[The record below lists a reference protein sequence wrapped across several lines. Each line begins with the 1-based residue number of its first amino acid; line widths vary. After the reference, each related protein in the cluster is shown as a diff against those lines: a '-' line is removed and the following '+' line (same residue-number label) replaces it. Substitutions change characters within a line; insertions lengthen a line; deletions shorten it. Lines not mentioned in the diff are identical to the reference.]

1 MMNTRT
7 QIVLDQKIGGLLCYL
22 LRFLVRLTG
31 KVLGINHRLDRPFT
45 RIVVCKFKG
54 MGSIVQASA
63 LLNSLRINYPDAELY
78 FLTTP
83 ANQGILS
90 SFTRLNIKTLLIDDR
105 SLPALVTGTVRAVIS
120 LWRIRPQLYLD
131 LEVYSNYSSLVCT
144 LSCAT
149 NRIGFYKSDK
159 EYRSGLY
166 THLMYYNIK
175 APISEIYLQMLRLL
189 PGKPGYAALMA
200 PEYPPAAVEEREM
213 LVPAGARYM
222 VINPNASDLRL
233 ERRWGPDSF
242 KALIRRLL
250 NIYPQHY
257 FVLTGAGSE
266 AAYVLSICAE
276 FSTESRVLNS
286 AGRLSLKGLLALLNG
301 AEAVITNDTGPLHL
315 ALAYKKPTVGLFG
328 PCSPQQYGQMESC
341 VAVYK
346 NVYCSPCV
354 HEFSIPPC
362 RGNNTCMQL
371 IEVEEVLKALTE
383 ALSRVHRPDPSP
395 FVYQIENQALGFVN
409 NRN

>member
-1 MMNTRT
+1 MNTRT
-7 QIVLDQKIGGLLCYL
+7 QILLDQKLGGLLCYL
-22 LRFLVRLTG
+22 LRVLVRLAG
-31 KVLGINHRLDRPFT
+31 KILGINHRLDRPFS

-63 LLNSLRINYPDAELY
+63 LLNSLRINYPQADIY
-78 FLTTP
+78 FITTP
-83 ANQGILS
+83 ANLGILEA
-90 SFTRLNIKTLLIDDR
+90 FGELNIKPLLVNDKVAFKLLSSTFRLLIR
-105 SLPALVTGTVRAVIS
+105 

-189 PGKPGYAALMA
+189 PGKQGYTALVMPGFPENAFDETAKLM
-200 PEYPPAAVEEREM
+200 PADQ
-213 LVPAGARYM
+213 PYF

-233 ERRWGPDSF
+233 ERRWGTNQF
-242 KALIRRLL
+242 IGLL
-250 NIYPQHY
+250 QELLKHYPTHNL
-257 FVLTGAGSE
+257 VLTGAPSE
-266 AAYVLSICAE
+266 AEYVAGICNE
-276 FSTESRVLNS
+276 FSSESRIINS
-286 AGRLSLKGLLALLNG
+286 AGQLSFRGLLALIHS
-301 AEAVITNDTGPLHL
+301 AQAVITNDTGPLHL
-315 ALAYKKPTVGLFG
+315 ALAFKKPTVGLFG

-362 RGNNTCMQL
+362 RGNNTCMQR
-371 IEVEEVLKALTE
+371 IEVNEVLLALNLCLGRKTE
-383 ALSRVHRPDPSP
+383 QIDSP
-395 FVYQIENQALGFVN
+395 FIYQIETTTLGFVN

>member
-1 MMNTRT
+1 MNTRT
-7 QIVLDQKIGGLLCYL
+7 QILLDQKLGGLLCYL
-22 LRFLVRLTG
+22 LRVLVRLAG
-31 KVLGINHRLDRPFT
+31 RILGINHRLDRSFS

-63 LLNSLRINYPDAELY
+63 LLNSLRINYPKADIY
-78 FLTTP
+78 FVTTP
-83 ANQGILS
+83 ANRGILEA
-90 SFTRLNIKTLLIDDR
+90 FDELNIKPLMVNDRSAFSLLSSTFRLLIR
-105 SLPALVTGTVRAVIS
+105 

-189 PGKPGYAALMA
+189 PGKPGYPALMMPRF
-200 PEYPPAAVEEREM
+200 PEEAVNEVATLMPANQ
-213 LVPAGARYM
+213 PYF

-233 ERRWGPDSF
+233 ERRWGTNQF
-242 KALIRRLL
+242 IGLL
-250 NIYPQHY
+250 QQLLHAYPTHNL
-257 FVLTGAGSE
+257 VLTGAPSE
-266 AAYVLSICAE
+266 ATYVAGICE
-276 FSTESRVLNS
+276 DFSHESRIINT
-286 AGRLSLKGLLALLNG
+286 AGRLSFKGLLALINN
-301 AEAVITNDTGPLHL
+301 AQAVVTNDTGPLHL
-315 ALAYKKPTVGLFG
+315 ALALKKPTVGLFG

-371 IEVEEVLKALTE
+371 IEVNEVLRALN
-383 ALSRVHRPDPSP
+383 LSLERRVEQHDSP
-395 FVYQIENQALGFVN
+395 FIYQTETATLGFVN

>member
-1 MMNTRT
+1 MNTRT
-7 QIVLDQKIGGLLCYL
+7 QILLDQKLGGLLCYL
-22 LRFLVRLTG
+22 LRILVRLAG
-31 KVLGINHRLDRPFT
+31 KILGINHQLNRPFS

-63 LLNSLRINYPDAELY
+63 LLNSLRINYPQADIY
-78 FLTTP
+78 FVTTP
-83 ANQGILS
+83 ANRGILEA
-90 SFTRLNIKTLLIDDR
+90 FGELNIKPLLVNDKAAFSLLSSTLRLLIR
-105 SLPALVTGTVRAVIS
+105 

-189 PGKPGYAALMA
+189 PGKPGYAALVE
-200 PEYPPAAVEEREM
+200 PKFPAEAVNELATLIPRNQPY
-213 LVPAGARYM
+213 L

-233 ERRWGPDSF
+233 ERRWGTQQFVS
-242 KALIRRLL
+242 LL
-250 NIYPQHY
+250 RILLKEYPTHQL
-257 FVLTGAGSE
+257 VLTGAPSE
-266 AAYVLSICAE
+266 AEYVASICRE
-276 FSTESRVLNS
+276 WEQEPRIINS
-286 AGRLSLKGLLALLNG
+286 AGRLSFRGLLSLLRG

-315 ALAYKKPTVGLFG
+315 ALAFKKPTVGLFG

-371 IEVEEVLKALTE
+371 IEVNEVLQALRITLQRKAE
-383 ALSRVHRPDPSP
+383 QADSP
-395 FVYQIENQALGFVN
+395 FIYQTETATLGFVN

>member
-1 MMNTRT
+1 MNTRS

-22 LRFLVRLTG
+22 LRFWVRLAG
-31 KVLGINHRLDRPFT
+31 MVLRINHRLDRPFE

-63 LLNSLRINYPDAELY
+63 LLNSLRQNYPQAELY

-83 ANQGILS
+83 ANKGILA
-90 SFTRLNIKTLLIDDR
+90 SFGSLKIQTLLVDDR
-105 SLPALVTGTVRAVIS
+105 SLWALIAGTVRAVIS

-200 PEYPPAAVEEREM
+200 PEFPPNAAEE
-213 LVPAGARYM
+213 LGKVLPAGVSYM

-233 ERRWGPDSF
+233 ERRWGPNSF
-242 KALIRRLL
+242 KALIGRLL
-250 NIYPQHY
+250 VLYPQHY
-257 FVLTGAGSE
+257 FVFTGAHSE
-266 AAYVLSICAE
+266 SEYVASICAS
-276 FSTESRVLNS
+276 FSAEPRVLNS
-286 AGRLSLKGLLALLNG
+286 AGRLSLNGLFTLLNG
-301 AEAVITNDTGPLHL
+301 AQAVITNDTGPLHL
-315 ALAYKKPTVGLFG
+315 ALAYRKPTVGLFG

-371 IEVEEVLKALTE
+371 IEVEEVLQALSE
-383 ALSRVHRPDPSP
+383 ALHRANRKEQTP
-395 FVYQIENQALGFVN
+395 FIYQIDNQALGFVD